1 MNWSWCVDIML
12 NTQQLHL
19 FKIIFFE
26 TIVLVYT
33 VPPVSF
39 LKLIYLLHLVRPE
52 VKLIMYV
59 DYMFHTVVSWQL
71 ICLCC
76 CFES

>member
-33 VPPVSF
+33 VPQFPS
-39 LKLIYLLHLVRPE
+39 
-52 VKLIMYV
+52 
-59 DYMFHTVVSWQL
+59 
-71 ICLCC
+71 
-76 CFES
+76 